1 MQTQI
6 QIAQKRKDK
15 DRTAALEEQF
25 DALLEAGPTMP
36 EPPSAE
42 PSSDE
47 EALWSLMRKRRQRKR
62 RKRRES
68 NRKGEGR
75 EVWICVVC

>member
-1 MQTQI
+1 MQSCSEAFDASISRLQTQI

-47 EALWSLMRKRRQRKR
+47 EAQEPVEEEKAEEEEEEE
-62 RKRRES
+62 RE
-68 NRKGEGR
+68 
-75 EVWICVVC
+75 